1 MVGVVLGPIMLVV
14 FTSRPLWTITLA
26 VRVARSG
33 TLAVT
38 LLYGDA
44 RVEHGHE
51 TAEALPVP

>member
-1 MVGVVLGPIMLVV
+1 MVGIVLGPIMLVV

-44 RVEHGHE
+44 RVEHE